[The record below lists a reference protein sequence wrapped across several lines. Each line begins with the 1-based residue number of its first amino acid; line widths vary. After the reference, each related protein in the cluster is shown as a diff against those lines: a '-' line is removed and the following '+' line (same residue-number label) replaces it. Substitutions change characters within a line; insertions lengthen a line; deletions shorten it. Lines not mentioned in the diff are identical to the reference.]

1 MSVLGNEQRYGAV
14 AQAIHWLT
22 AILVLAA
29 WLVAGTWEGGHP
41 EMKVLHETLG
51 LGVFALVILR
61 ILWRGLDRRPAEL
74 PGNRFLAV
82 IARLTHWALYA
93 LLILLPLSAIVGSWL
108 EGHALTVYGI
118 GTIGPFLAT
127 SRATGHSILEVHQLL
142 GDAIMIVAGL
152 HAAAAIFHAVVLRD
166 RTLVRMLPVG

>member
-1 MSVLGNEQRYGAV
+1 MSVLGNEQRYGVV

-22 AILVLAA
+22 AVLVLAA
-29 WLVAGTWEGGHP
+29 WLVAGTWRGGHP

-51 LGVFALVILR
+51 LSVFALVILR

-74 PGNRFLAV
+74 PGNHFLAV

-93 LLILLPLSAIVGSWL
+93 LLVLVPLCAIVGSWL
-108 EGHALTVYGI
+108 EGQTLTVYGV

-127 SRATGHSILEVHQLL
+127 SRATGRQILEVHQLL
-142 GDAIMIVAGL
+142 GDAIIIVAGL
-152 HAAAAIFHAVVLRD
+152 HAVAAIFHAVVLRD